1 MKFILVLFFVVLTTV
16 VHAYPLGEEFTD
28 GERRERNVQLKD
40 DADKLTA
47 ADDDYD
53 DDASAAYA
61 DFAAAADN
69 HDVARRAV
77 GKSVVYL
84 RDVRANCHCALLT
97 A

>member
-16 VHAYPLGEEFTD
+16 VYAYPLGEEFTD

-84 RDVRANCHCALLT
+84 RDFRTNCHCALLT